1 MTPAAPDLTPTLAF
15 LRERV
20 TRRPRVLLV
29 LGSGQGGVAADLQ
42 DAIRIPFADIPGFG
56 AATVQGH
63 AGMLVAGMLEGVE
76 CIVMQGRFHLYEGHP
91 PERVTI
97 PVRAAAALG
106 ARTMI
111 ITNAAGALRTTLR
124 PGSLVILDDHINF
137 MWRNP
142 LIGPVIPGDERFPD
156 MSRPYDPEL
165 QSLAVRVALEAGIPV
180 ERGVYCAVSGPSYE
194 TPAEIRML
202 QRFGADVVGM
212 STVPEVI
219 VARAMG
225 VRVLGISLVT
235 NYCAGIAPGPLD
247 HDEVL
252 AAGAAAV
259 PRLRTLLAGTLREI
273 QRLPDVEL
281 A

>member
-1 MTPAAPDLTPTLAF
+1 MNPAPLDLTPTLAY
-15 LRERV
+15 LRERI
-20 TRRPRVLLV
+20 TRRPRVLLI
-29 LGSGQGGVAADLQ
+29 LGSGQGEVAADIQ
-42 DAIRIPFADIPGFG
+42 DAVRIPYADIPGF
-56 AATVQGH
+56 APATVQGH
-63 AGMLVAGMLEGVE
+63 AGMLVAGTLEGVE
-76 CIVMQGRFHLYEGHP
+76 CLIMQGRYHLYEGHP
-91 PERVTI
+91 PERVTV

-111 ITNAAGALRTTLR
+111 VTNAAGALRTTLR
-124 PGSLVILDDHINF
+124 PGDLVILDDHINF

-142 LIGPVIPGDERFPD
+142 LIGPVVPGDERFPD

-165 QSLAVRVALEAGIPV
+165 MEIAERVALAARIPV
-180 ERGVYCAVSGPSYE
+180 HRGVYCAVTGPSYE

-235 NYCAGIAPGPLD
+235 NLCAGLAPAPLD
-247 HDEVL
+247 HEEVI

-259 PRLRTLLAGTLREI
+259 PRLRTLLAGVLREI
-273 QRLPDVEL
+273 QGLPDVEV

>member
-1 MTPAAPDLTPTLAF
+1 MSPAPLDLTPTLAY
-15 LRERV
+15 LRERI

-29 LGSGQGGVAADLQ
+29 LGSGQGEAAADIQ
-42 DAIRIPFADIPGFG
+42 DPVRIPYAEIPGF
-56 AATVQGH
+56 APATVQGH
-63 AGMLVAGMLEGVE
+63 AGMLIAGTLEGVE
-76 CIVMQGRFHLYEGHP
+76 CLVMQGRYHLYEGHP

-97 PVRAAAALG
+97 PVRVAAALG

-111 ITNAAGALRTTLR
+111 VTNAAGALRTTLQ
-124 PGSLVILDDHINF
+124 PGDLVILDDHINF

-142 LIGPVIPGDERFPD
+142 LIGPVVPGDERFPD
-156 MSRPYDPEL
+156 MSRPYDSEL
-165 QSLAVRVALEAGIPV
+165 AAIAERVALDAGIPLH
-180 ERGVYCAVSGPSYE
+180 RGVYCAVTGPSYE

-235 NYCAGIAPGPLD
+235 NLCAGLSAQSLD
-247 HDEVL
+247 HEEVL
-252 AAGAAAV
+252 AIGAAAV
-259 PRLRTLLAGTLREI
+259 PRLRTLLAGVLREI
-273 QRLPDVEL
+273 QRLPDVEV